1 MSKISY
7 YGKRPSGQTSYNY
20 NYGTYNH
27 PHKKNFFKNKNKLNN
42 SYMNN
47 YNYFEERKKNFNYYE
62 NPNSNSYYPFP
73 QKYYQTR
80 YNPFKTEEKKLDE
93 GMMDDYFDE
102 EEKKNELLRI
112 RINVNEKQYKELVI
126 CKNDD
131 VNKKVVEFC
140 NDNFI
145 NEKLIKPLV
154 NKVNQGLNTL
164 KLVNN
169 NFLLNEN
176 DFIIL
181 NKIRN
186 ALGKKNKN
194 NYNY

>member
-1 MSKISY
+1 
-7 YGKRPSGQTSYNY
+7 
-20 NYGTYNH
+20 
-27 PHKKNFFKNKNKLNN
+27 
-42 SYMNN
+42 MN
-47 YNYFEERKKNFNYYE
+47 NYFEERKKNHNYYE
-62 NPNSNSYYPFP
+62 NPNSNSYYSFQ
-73 QKYYQTR
+73 QKYYNQTR

-93 GMMDDYFDE
+93 GMMDDYINE

-112 RINVNEKQYKELVI
+112 RINVSEKQYKELVI

-131 VNKKVVEFC
+131 VNKKVIEFC

-145 NEKLIKPLV
+145 NEKLIEPLV

-181 NKIRN
+181 NKLRN
-186 ALGKKNKN
+186 VIGKKNKN
-194 NYNY
+194 NY

>member
-1 MSKISY
+1 MSKNPY
-7 YGKRPSGQTSYNY
+7 YVKRSGGQTSYIY
-20 NYGTYNH
+20 NYGPHNY

-47 YNYFEERKKNFNYYE
+47 YFEERKKNYNYYD
-62 NPNSNSYYPFP
+62 NPNSNSFYSFP
-73 QKYYQTR
+73 QKNYYQTR

-93 GMMDDYFDE
+93 GMMDDYFNE

-112 RINVNEKQYKELVI
+112 RINVSEKQYKELVI

-131 VNKKVVEFC
+131 VNKKVIEFC

-145 NEKLIKPLV
+145 NEKLIEPLV

-164 KLVNN
+164 KLINN
-169 NFLLNEN
+169 NFLLDEK

-181 NKIRN
+181 NKLRN
-186 ALGKKNKN
+186 VIGKKNKN
-194 NYNY
+194 NY

>member
-7 YGKRPSGQTSYNY
+7 YGKRPSGQNSYNY
-20 NYGTYNH
+20 NYGTYNYQ
-27 PHKKNFFKNKNKLNN
+27 HKKNYFKNKNKLNN

-47 YNYFEERKKNFNYYE
+47 YFEERKKNYNYYD
-62 NPNSNSYYPFP
+62 NPNSNSFYSFP
-73 QKYYQTR
+73 QKNYYQTR

-93 GMMDDYFDE
+93 GMMDDYFND

-112 RINVNEKQYKELVI
+112 RINVSEKQYKELVI

-131 VNKKVVEFC
+131 VNKKVIEFC
-140 NDNFI
+140 KDNFI
-145 NEKLIKPLV
+145 NEKLIEPLV

-164 KLVNN
+164 KLINN
-169 NFLLNEN
+169 NFLLDEK

-181 NKIRN
+181 NKLRN
-186 ALGKKNKN
+186 VIGKKNKN
-194 NYNY
+194 NY

>member
-20 NYGTYNH
+20 NYNPYNYQ
-27 PHKKNFFKNKNKLNN
+27 HKKNYFKNKNKLNN

-47 YNYFEERKKNFNYYE
+47 HFEERKKNHNYYE
-62 NPNSNSYYPFP
+62 NPNSNSYYSFP
-73 QKYYQTR
+73 QKYYYQTK

-93 GMMDDYFDE
+93 GMMDDDINE

-112 RINVNEKQYKELVI
+112 RINVSEKQYKELVI

-131 VNKKVVEFC
+131 VNKKVIEFC

-145 NEKLIKPLV
+145 NEKLIEPLV

-164 KLVNN
+164 KLINN
-169 NFLLNEN
+169 NFLLDEK

-181 NKIRN
+181 NKLRN
-186 ALGKKNKN
+186 VIGKKNKN
-194 NYNY
+194 NY